1 MSSTAG
7 MGNLA
12 AKSNNNNHIQMPHC
26 HKWFNDSMTLN
37 RISIG
42 QDLCYLQH
50 STPSQ
55 HKENT
60 ISSNCFKLVLNH
72 TTSRC
77 ASIRKVQTEPTCLTT
92 KRNKNLRNILSP
104 FALMEPVPI
113 SPPEILYKIQ
123 VLRVLSS
130 HPRCTQT
137 ELLCHVEYKL
147 GQPYVYRLQYS
158 SHIHIHSPMR
168 SQYWLHRRPR
178 KSDTARGL
186 QAEPT
191 TRSALSR

>member
-1 MSSTAG
+1 
-7 MGNLA
+7 
-12 AKSNNNNHIQMPHC
+12 
-26 HKWFNDSMTLN
+26 MTLN

-72 TTSRC
+72 TTHRC
-77 ASIRKVQTEPTCLTT
+77 ASIIKVRTEPTCLTT

-123 VLRVLSS
+123 VLIVCSS

-137 ELLCHVEYKL
+137 ELLCHVKYKL
-147 GQPYVYRLQYS
+147 GQPYVYGLQYS

-186 QAEPT
+186 QAEPK
-191 TRSALSR
+191 TRSTLSR